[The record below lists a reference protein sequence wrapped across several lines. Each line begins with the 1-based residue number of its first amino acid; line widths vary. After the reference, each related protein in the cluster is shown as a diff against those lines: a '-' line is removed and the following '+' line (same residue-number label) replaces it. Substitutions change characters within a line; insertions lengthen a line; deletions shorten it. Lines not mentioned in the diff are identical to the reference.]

1 MKCSSFTCVPLHCQP
16 QKASISVKPNTPK
29 LQNVPL
35 YKVHVQSS
43 SSEKAHNKK
52 CAGSPP
58 AQVNGVKEQIHG
70 SYQRTGS
77 QNTLVKRL
85 TYSSSLFDRAQK
97 KNSFYKQHIL
107 LDAKQDNYWTS
118 PRSALSQFWSSTRY
132 CPMSIKGEHA
142 NYEALAYGIC

>member
-77 QNTLVKRL
+77 QNTMVKRL

-97 KNSFYKQHIL
+97 KKKTAFTNSISCLMQNRIITEHL
-107 LDAKQDNYWTS
+107 RGV
-118 PRSALSQFWSSTRY
+118 RSRSFEVPQ
-132 CPMSIKGEHA
+132 
-142 NYEALAYGIC
+142 GIVP